1 MNNHGS
7 FAKVGD
13 LVRLLSP
20 QGIPTDYVGVV
31 SAEKFNKSLL
41 RTDSQRFLSVVCQ
54 KGDLR
59 GEWIRD
65 SYLMILVK
73 GEK

>member
-13 LVRLLSP
+13 LVRLLNP

-31 SAEKFNKSLL
+31 AAEKNSKSLL
-41 RTDSQRFLSVVCQ
+41 GSQRFLSVRFQ
-54 KGDLR
+54 KGGIA
-59 GEWIRD
+59 GEWIKD
-65 SYLMILVK
+65 SYLIILVK
-73 GEK
+73 GEE

>member
-13 LVRLLSP
+13 LVRLLNP

-31 SAEKFNKSLL
+31 AAEKNNKSLL
-41 RTDSQRFLSVVCQ
+41 GSQRFLSVRFQ
-54 KGDLR
+54 KGDLA

-65 SYLMILVK
+65 SYLIILVK